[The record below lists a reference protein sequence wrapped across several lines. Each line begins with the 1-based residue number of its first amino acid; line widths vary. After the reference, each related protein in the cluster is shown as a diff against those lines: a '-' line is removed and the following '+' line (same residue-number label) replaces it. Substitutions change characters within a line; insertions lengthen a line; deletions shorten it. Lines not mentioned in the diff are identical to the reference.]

1 MDVLSLFTG
10 NLQGL
15 TLKLRPFEFRISIEV
30 ENDEIRSYY
39 NANESLDLL
48 DLRSY
53 GIDNSQLRTD
63 VIIG

>member
-48 DLRSY
+48 DLRSL